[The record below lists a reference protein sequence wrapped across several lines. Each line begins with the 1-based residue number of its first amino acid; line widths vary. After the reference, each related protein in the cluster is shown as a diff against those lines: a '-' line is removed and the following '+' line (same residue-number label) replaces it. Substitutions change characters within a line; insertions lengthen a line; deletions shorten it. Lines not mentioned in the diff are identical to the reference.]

1 MLIKMVSIF
10 RGKKKGV
17 MVPPVIVDVNND
29 GTDDILVSSYDG
41 HLILLNG
48 EDLTTIWTAQFP
60 DMESYS

>member
-1 MLIKMVSIF
+1 
-10 RGKKKGV
+10 
-17 MVPPVIVDVNND
+17 MVPPVIVDVYND

-48 EDLTTIWTAQFP
+48 EDLTTIWAAQFP

>member
-1 MLIKMVSIF
+1 
-10 RGKKKGV
+10 

-48 EDLTTIWTAQFP
+48 EDNYWELPLFILFSP
-60 DMESYS
+60 